1 MLLNAIISQ
10 QLLGLYT
17 NTSLDSGMSE
27 KNIILGTTLSESTLF
42 VHFEIH
48 FSFISTYTV
57 NEI

>member
-1 MLLNAIISQ
+1 MLLNAIMSQ
-10 QLLGLYT
+10 QLLGVYT

-27 KNIILGTTLSESTLF
+27 KNIILGTTLSESTFF